1 MNLLTDR
8 EYLGLT
14 VPFML
19 STMTQPLM
27 GAVNTAVMG
36 QLPDP
41 KYIAA
46 VSLGAILFNN
56 LYWLFGFLRVS
67 TTGYAAQAF
76 GAADK
81 RLGMLAFFKPLV
93 LAMLISACCIL
104 FQKPILELYLAMI
117 GAAPEVNLLCRDAVF
132 SGAMFLL
139 RLDPAAREVAGI
151 YYDILIWTAPLTLLN
166 YAILGW
172 LMGQTRV
179 RASVFMQ
186 VSMNVLNMALSIW
199 FVFWLHMDITGVAFA
214 TLLSQLYGGILSV
227 VLMYYYGDFD
237 YKALPWSELLDWREF
252 IGMLQVNV
260 NLMIRTACLLTVN
273 NIIAAVGASFGTVV
287 LAANAV
293 LLQLKDI
300 MSYLIDGMA
309 NGTAIF
315 SGRAVGAKNGKL
327 FAATIKMTFKW
338 LVVLAAILML
348 GYHLGNEF
356 FIRLFTN
363 IEEVVAMAV
372 TYNVFV
378 LFYPVCA
385 GIGMVLYGVFC
396 GATRTAPVRN
406 MMLMALLVFYLL
418 QWQLV
423 PLWGNSGLWLAL
435 LGFMLSQSIILL
447 FYLSSLRRE
456 FA

>member
-1 MNLLTDR
+1 MNLLTNR

-76 GAADK
+76 GAAD
-81 RLGMLAFFKPLV
+81 RELGTLAFFKPLV
-93 LAMLISACCIL
+93 LALLISLACIVL
-104 FQKPILELYLAMI
+104 QKPILEGYLAMI
-117 GAAPEVNLLCRDAVF
+117 GAAPEVNALCR
-132 SGAMFLL
+132 
-139 RLDPAAREVAGI
+139 E
-151 YYDILIWTAPLTLLN
+151 YYYILIWGAPLVLGN
-166 YAILGW
+166 YVALGW

-199 FVFWLHMDITGVAFA
+199 FVFGLHMDIVGVAFA
-214 TLLSQLYGGILSV
+214 TLLSQLYGGVISV
-227 VLMYYYGDFD
+227 VLMYYYGEFD
-237 YKALPWSELLDWREF
+237 YKNLPWGELLDWRTF
-252 IGMLQVNV
+252 IGMLKVNV

-309 NGTAIF
+309 NGAAIF
-315 SGRAVGAKNGKL
+315 SGRAVGAKSGAGL
-327 FAATIKMTFKW
+327 DAAIRMTFKW
-338 LVVLAAILML
+338 LVVLAVMLM
-348 GYHLGNEF
+348 GVYAAVNEF

-363 IEEVVAMAV
+363 IDEVVAMAL
-372 TYNVFV
+372 TYNAFV

-406 MMLMALLVFYLL
+406 MMLLALAVFYLL

-423 PLWGNSGLWLAL
+423 PIIGNSGLWLAL
-435 LGFMLSQSIILL
+435 LGFMAAQSVILL
-447 FYLSSLRRE
+447 YYLKSLRKE
-456 FA
+456 FTD

>member
-1 MNLLTDR
+1 MKLLTDR

-67 TTGYAAQAF
+67 TTGYAAQAH
-76 GAADK
+76 GAADQ

-93 LAMLISACCIL
+93 LATIISLLCL
-104 FQKPILELYLAMI
+104 LLQKPIVDCYLAMI
-117 GAAPEVNLLCRDAVF
+117 GAADDVNYLTR
-132 SGAMFLL
+132 
-139 RLDPAAREVAGI
+139 R
-151 YYDILIWTAPLTLLN
+151 YYDILIWGAPLTFFN
-166 YAILGW
+166 YVALGW
-172 LMGQTRV
+172 LMGQARV
-179 RASVFMQ
+179 RASVFQQ
-186 VSMNVLNMALSIW
+186 VSMNVLNMFLSIC
-199 FVFWLHMDITGVAFA
+199 FVFGLHWQIEGVAYA
-214 TLLSQLYGGILSV
+214 SLLSQLYGTLLGAG
-227 VLMYYYGDFD
+227 LMHYYGRFN
-237 YKALPWSELLDWREF
+237 YSQLPWGELLDWRQF
-252 IGMLQVNV
+252 IGMLQVNA

-273 NIIAAVGASFGTVV
+273 NIIAAVGASLGTVV

-309 NGTAIF
+309 NGAAIF
-315 SGRAVGAKNGKL
+315 SGKAVGSKNKQL
-327 FAATIKMTFKW
+327 FAETIKMTYKW
-338 LVVLAAILML
+338 LMVLCVALMG
-348 GYHLGNEF
+348 GYYLTSAYC
-356 FIRLFTN
+356 IRLFTS
-363 IEEVVAMAV
+363 IQEVLAMAQA
-372 TYNVFV
+372 YELYV

-385 GIGMVLYGVFC
+385 GVGMVLYGVFC

-406 MMLMALLVFYLL
+406 MMLMALAAFYLL
-418 QWQLV
+418 QYSLV
-423 PLWGNSGLWLAL
+423 PLWGNAGLWLAL
-435 LGFMLSQSIILL
+435 LGFMLTQSIVLTW
-447 FYLSSLRRE
+447 YLKGLVKE
-456 FA
+456 IFA

>member
-1 MNLLTDR
+1 MNLLTNR

-76 GAADK
+76 GAAD
-81 RLGMLAFFKPLV
+81 RELGTLAFFKPLV
-93 LAMLISACCIL
+93 LALLISLACIV
-104 FQKPILELYLAMI
+104 FQKPILESYLAMI
-117 GAAPEVNLLCRDAVF
+117 GAAPEVNDLCR
-132 SGAMFLL
+132 
-139 RLDPAAREVAGI
+139 E
-151 YYDILIWTAPLTLLN
+151 YYYILIWGAPLVLGN
-166 YAILGW
+166 YVALGW

-199 FVFWLHMDITGVAFA
+199 FVFSLHMDIVGVAFA
-214 TLLSQLYGGILSV
+214 TLLSQLYGGVLSV
-227 VLMYYYGDFD
+227 VLMYYYGEFD
-237 YKALPWSELLDWREF
+237 YKNLPWGELLDWRTF
-252 IGMLQVNV
+252 IGMLKVNV

-309 NGTAIF
+309 NGAAIF
-315 SGRAVGAKNGKL
+315 SGRAVGAKSGAGL
-327 FAATIKMTFKW
+327 DAAIRMTFKW
-338 LVVLAAILML
+338 LVVLAAVLM
-348 GYHLGNEF
+348 GVYAAGNEF

-363 IEEVVAMAV
+363 IDEVVAMAM

-406 MMLMALLVFYLL
+406 MMLLALAVFYVL

-423 PLWGNSGLWLAL
+423 PKIGNSGLWLAL
-435 LGFMLSQSIILL
+435 LGFMAAQSVILL
-447 FYLSSLRRE
+447 YYLKSLRKE
-456 FA
+456 FTD

>member
-1 MNLLTDR
+1 MNLLTNR

-76 GAADK
+76 GAAD
-81 RLGMLAFFKPLV
+81 RELGTLAFFKPLV
-93 LAMLISACCIL
+93 LALLISLACIV
-104 FQKPILELYLAMI
+104 FQKPILESYLAMI
-117 GAAPEVNLLCRDAVF
+117 GAAPEVNDLCR
-132 SGAMFLL
+132 
-139 RLDPAAREVAGI
+139 E
-151 YYDILIWTAPLTLLN
+151 YYYILIWGAPLVLGN
-166 YAILGW
+166 YVALGW

-199 FVFWLHMDITGVAFA
+199 FVFGLHMDIVGVAFA
-214 TLLSQLYGGILSV
+214 TLLSQLYGGVLSV
-227 VLMYYYGDFD
+227 VLMYYYGEFD
-237 YKALPWSELLDWREF
+237 YKNLPWGELLDWRTF
-252 IGMLQVNV
+252 IGMLKVNV

-309 NGTAIF
+309 NGAAIF
-315 SGRAVGAKNGKL
+315 SGRAVGAKSGAGL
-327 FAATIKMTFKW
+327 DAAIKMTFKW
-338 LVVLAAILML
+338 LVVLAVMLM
-348 GYHLGNEF
+348 GVYAAGNEF

-363 IEEVVAMAV
+363 IDEVVAMAL

-406 MMLMALLVFYLL
+406 MMLLALAVFYLL

-423 PLWGNSGLWLAL
+423 PTIGNSGLWLAL
-435 LGFMLSQSIILL
+435 LGFMAAQSVILL
-447 FYLSSLRRE
+447 YYLKSLRKE
-456 FA
+456 FTD

>member
-1 MNLLTDR
+1 MNLLTNR

-76 GAADK
+76 GAAD
-81 RLGMLAFFKPLV
+81 RELGTLAFFKPLV
-93 LAMLISACCIL
+93 LALLISLACIV
-104 FQKPILELYLAMI
+104 FQKPILESYLAMI
-117 GAAPEVNLLCRDAVF
+117 GAAPEVNALCR
-132 SGAMFLL
+132 
-139 RLDPAAREVAGI
+139 E
-151 YYDILIWTAPLTLLN
+151 YYYILIWGAPLVLGN
-166 YAILGW
+166 YVALGW

-199 FVFWLHMDITGVAFA
+199 FVFGLHMDIVGVAFA
-214 TLLSQLYGGILSV
+214 TLLSQLYGGVLSV

-237 YKALPWSELLDWREF
+237 YKNLPWGELLDWRTF
-252 IGMLQVNV
+252 IGMLKVNV

-309 NGTAIF
+309 NGAAIF
-315 SGRAVGAKNGKL
+315 SGRAVGAKSGAGL
-327 FAATIKMTFKW
+327 DAAIRMTFKW
-338 LVVLAAILML
+338 LVVLAVMLM
-348 GYHLGNEF
+348 GVYAAGNEF

-363 IEEVVAMAV
+363 IDEVVAMAM

-406 MMLMALLVFYLL
+406 MMLLALAVFYLL

-423 PLWGNSGLWLAL
+423 PKIGNSGLWLAL
-435 LGFMLSQSIILL
+435 LGFMAAQSVILL
-447 FYLSSLRRE
+447 YYLKSLRKE
-456 FA
+456 FTD

>member
-1 MNLLTDR
+1 MNLLTNR

-76 GAADK
+76 GAAD
-81 RLGMLAFFKPLV
+81 RELGTLAFFKPLV
-93 LAMLISACCIL
+93 LALLISIACIVL
-104 FQKPILELYLAMI
+104 QKPILEGYLAMI
-117 GAAPEVNLLCRDAVF
+117 GAAPEVNALCR
-132 SGAMFLL
+132 
-139 RLDPAAREVAGI
+139 E
-151 YYDILIWTAPLTLLN
+151 YYYILIWGAPLVLGN
-166 YAILGW
+166 YVALGW

-199 FVFWLHMDITGVAFA
+199 FVFGLHMDIVGVAFA
-214 TLLSQLYGGILSV
+214 TLLSQLYGGVISV
-227 VLMYYYGDFD
+227 VLMYYYGEFD
-237 YKALPWSELLDWREF
+237 YKNLPWGELLDWRTF
-252 IGMLQVNV
+252 IGMLKVNV

-309 NGTAIF
+309 NGAAIF
-315 SGRAVGAKNGKL
+315 SGRAVGAKSGAGL
-327 FAATIKMTFKW
+327 DAAIRMTFKW
-338 LVVLAAILML
+338 LVVLAVILM
-348 GYHLGNEF
+348 GVYAAGNEF

-363 IEEVVAMAV
+363 IDEVVAMAM

-406 MMLMALLVFYLL
+406 MMLLALAVFYLL

-423 PLWGNSGLWLAL
+423 PQIGNSGLWLAL
-435 LGFMLSQSIILL
+435 LGFMAAQSVILL
-447 FYLSSLRRE
+447 YYLKSLRKE
-456 FA
+456 FTD

>member
-1 MNLLTDR
+1 MNLLTNR

-76 GAADK
+76 GAAD
-81 RLGMLAFFKPLV
+81 RELGTLAFFKPLV
-93 LAMLISACCIL
+93 LALLISLACIV
-104 FQKPILELYLAMI
+104 FQKPILEGYLAMI
-117 GAAPEVNLLCRDAVF
+117 GAAPEVNDLCR
-132 SGAMFLL
+132 
-139 RLDPAAREVAGI
+139 E
-151 YYDILIWTAPLTLLN
+151 YYYILIWGAPLVLGN
-166 YAILGW
+166 YVALGW

-199 FVFWLHMDITGVAFA
+199 FVFGLHMDIVGVAFA
-214 TLLSQLYGGILSV
+214 TLLSQLYGGVISV
-227 VLMYYYGDFD
+227 VLMYYYGEFD
-237 YKALPWSELLDWREF
+237 YKNLPWGELLDWRTF
-252 IGMLQVNV
+252 IGMLKVNV

-309 NGTAIF
+309 NGAAIF
-315 SGRAVGAKNGKL
+315 SGRAVGAKSGAGL
-327 FAATIKMTFKW
+327 DAAIKMTFKW
-338 LVVLAAILML
+338 LVVLAVMLM
-348 GYHLGNEF
+348 GVYAAGNEF

-363 IEEVVAMAV
+363 IDEVVAMAM

-406 MMLMALLVFYLL
+406 MMLLALAVFYLL

-423 PLWGNSGLWLAL
+423 PKIGNSGLWLAL
-435 LGFMLSQSIILL
+435 LGFMAAQSVILL
-447 FYLSSLRRE
+447 YYLKSLRKE
-456 FA
+456 FTD

>member
-1 MNLLTDR
+1 MNLLTNR

-81 RLGMLAFFKPLV
+81 ELGTLAFFKPLV
-93 LAMLISACCIL
+93 LALLISLACIV
-104 FQKPILELYLAMI
+104 FQKPILEGYLAMI
-117 GAAPEVNLLCRDAVF
+117 GAAPEVNDLCR
-132 SGAMFLL
+132 
-139 RLDPAAREVAGI
+139 E
-151 YYDILIWTAPLTLLN
+151 YYYILIWGAPLVLGN
-166 YAILGW
+166 YVALGW

-199 FVFWLHMDITGVAFA
+199 FVFGLHMDIVGVAFA
-214 TLLSQLYGGILSV
+214 TLLSQLYGGVLSV
-227 VLMYYYGDFD
+227 VLMYYYGEFD
-237 YKALPWSELLDWREF
+237 YKNLPWGELLDWRTF
-252 IGMLQVNV
+252 IGMLKVNV

-309 NGTAIF
+309 NGAAIF
-315 SGRAVGAKNGKL
+315 SGRAVGAKSGAGL
-327 FAATIKMTFKW
+327 EAAIRMTFKW
-338 LVVLAAILML
+338 LVVLAAVLM
-348 GYHLGNEF
+348 GVYAAGNEF

-363 IEEVVAMAV
+363 IDEVVAMAM
-372 TYNVFV
+372 TYNAFV
-378 LFYPVCA
+378 LFYPICA

-406 MMLMALLVFYLL
+406 MMLMALAVFYLL

-423 PLWGNSGLWLAL
+423 PKIGNSGLWVAL
-435 LGFMLSQSIILL
+435 LGFMAAQSVILL
-447 FYLSSLRRE
+447 YYLKSLRKE
-456 FA
+456 FTD

>member
-1 MNLLTDR
+1 MNLLTNR

-76 GAADK
+76 GAAD
-81 RLGMLAFFKPLV
+81 RELGTLAFFKPLV
-93 LAMLISACCIL
+93 LALLISLACIV
-104 FQKPILELYLAMI
+104 FQKPILEGYLAMI
-117 GAAPEVNLLCRDAVF
+117 GAAPEVNDLCR
-132 SGAMFLL
+132 
-139 RLDPAAREVAGI
+139 E
-151 YYDILIWTAPLTLLN
+151 YYYILIWGAPLVLGN
-166 YAILGW
+166 YVALGW

-199 FVFWLHMDITGVAFA
+199 FVFGLHMDIVGVAFA
-214 TLLSQLYGGILSV
+214 TLLSQLYGGVISV
-227 VLMYYYGDFD
+227 VLMYYYGEFD
-237 YKALPWSELLDWREF
+237 YKNLPWGELLDWRTF
-252 IGMLQVNV
+252 IGMLKVNV

-309 NGTAIF
+309 NGAAIF
-315 SGRAVGAKNGKL
+315 SGRAVGAKSGAGL
-327 FAATIKMTFKW
+327 EAAIRMTFKW
-338 LVVLAAILML
+338 LVVLAAILM
-348 GYHLGNEF
+348 GVYAAGNEF

-363 IEEVVAMAV
+363 IDEVVAMAI

-406 MMLMALLVFYLL
+406 MMLLALAVFYLL

-423 PLWGNSGLWLAL
+423 PKIGNSGLWLAL
-435 LGFMLSQSIILL
+435 LGFMAAQSVILL
-447 FYLSSLRRE
+447 YYLKSLRKE
-456 FA
+456 FTD

>member
-1 MNLLTDR
+1 MNLLTNR

-76 GAADK
+76 GAAD
-81 RLGMLAFFKPLV
+81 RELGTLAFFKPLV
-93 LAMLISACCIL
+93 LALLISLACII
-104 FQKPILELYLAMI
+104 FQKPILESYLAMI
-117 GAAPEVNLLCRDAVF
+117 GAAPEVNALCR
-132 SGAMFLL
+132 
-139 RLDPAAREVAGI
+139 E
-151 YYDILIWTAPLTLLN
+151 YYYILIWGAPLVLGN
-166 YAILGW
+166 YVALGW

-199 FVFWLHMDITGVAFA
+199 FVFGLHMDIVGVAFA
-214 TLLSQLYGGILSV
+214 TLLSQLYGGVISV
-227 VLMYYYGDFD
+227 VLMYYYGEFD
-237 YKALPWSELLDWREF
+237 YKNLPWGELLDWRTF
-252 IGMLQVNV
+252 IGMLKVNV

-309 NGTAIF
+309 NGAAIF
-315 SGRAVGAKNGKL
+315 SGRAVGAKSGAGL
-327 FAATIKMTFKW
+327 DAAIRMTFKW
-338 LVVLAAILML
+338 LVVLAVILM
-348 GYHLGNEF
+348 GVYAAGNEF

-363 IEEVVAMAV
+363 LDEVVAMAL

-406 MMLMALLVFYLL
+406 MMLLALAVFYLL

-423 PLWGNSGLWLAL
+423 PIIGNSGLWLAL
-435 LGFMLSQSIILL
+435 LGFMAAQSVILL
-447 FYLSSLRRE
+447 YYLKSLRKE
-456 FA
+456 FTD

>member
-1 MNLLTDR
+1 MNLLTNR

-76 GAADK
+76 GAAD
-81 RLGMLAFFKPLV
+81 RELGTLAFFKPLV
-93 LAMLISACCIL
+93 LALLISLACIV
-104 FQKPILELYLAMI
+104 FQKPILESYLAMI
-117 GAAPEVNLLCRDAVF
+117 GAAPEVNDLCR
-132 SGAMFLL
+132 
-139 RLDPAAREVAGI
+139 E
-151 YYDILIWTAPLTLLN
+151 YYYILIWGAPLVLGN
-166 YAILGW
+166 YVALGW

-199 FVFWLHMDITGVAFA
+199 FVFGLHMDIVGVAFA
-214 TLLSQLYGGILSV
+214 TLLSQLYGGVISV
-227 VLMYYYGDFD
+227 VLMYYYGEFD
-237 YKALPWSELLDWREF
+237 YKNLPWGELLDWRTF
-252 IGMLQVNV
+252 IGMLKVNV

-309 NGTAIF
+309 NGAAIF
-315 SGRAVGAKNGKL
+315 SGRAVGAKSGAGL
-327 FAATIKMTFKW
+327 DAAIRMTFKW
-338 LVVLAAILML
+338 LVVLAVMLMG
-348 GYHLGNEF
+348 GYAAGNEF

-363 IEEVVAMAV
+363 LDEVVAMAL

-406 MMLMALLVFYLL
+406 MMLLALAVFYLL

-423 PLWGNSGLWLAL
+423 PIIGNSGLWLAL
-435 LGFMLSQSIILL
+435 LGFMAAQSVILL
-447 FYLSSLRRE
+447 YYLKSLRKE
-456 FA
+456 FTD

>member
-1 MNLLTDR
+1 MRLLTDR

-67 TTGYAAQAF
+67 TTGYAAQAH
-76 GAADK
+76 GAADQ
-81 RLGMLAFFKPLV
+81 RLSMLAFFKPLV
-93 LAMLISACCIL
+93 LATIVSLLCIVL
-104 FQKPILELYLAMI
+104 QRPIVDCYLGMI
-117 GAAPEVNLLCRDAVF
+117 GAAADVNYLTR
-132 SGAMFLL
+132 
-139 RLDPAAREVAGI
+139 R
-151 YYDILIWTAPLTLLN
+151 YYYILIWGAPLTFFN
-166 YAILGW
+166 YVALGW
-172 LMGQTRV
+172 LMGQARV
-179 RASVFMQ
+179 RASVFQQ
-186 VSMNVLNMALSIW
+186 VSMNVLNMLLSVC
-199 FVFWLHMDITGVAFA
+199 FVFGLHLQIEGVAYA
-214 TLLSQLYGGILSV
+214 SLLSQLYGALLGAA
-227 VLMYYYGDFD
+227 LMHYYGNFD
-237 YKALPWSELLDWREF
+237 YSKLPWGELLDWRQF

-273 NIIAAVGASFGTVV
+273 NIIAAVGASLGTVV

-309 NGTAIF
+309 NGAAIF
-315 SGRAVGAKNGKL
+315 SGKAVGSKDKQL
-327 FAATIKMTFKW
+327 FDETIKMTYKW
-338 LVVLAAILML
+338 LLALALGLMG
-348 GYHLGNEF
+348 GYYLTSAHC
-356 FIRLFTN
+356 IRMFTS
-363 IEEVVAMAV
+363 IQEVIVMAQA
-372 TYNVFV
+372 YELYV

-385 GIGMVLYGVFC
+385 GVGMVLYGVFC

-406 MMLMALLVFYLL
+406 MMLLALLVFYLL
-418 QWQLV
+418 QYFLV
-423 PLWGNSGLWLAL
+423 PLWGNAGLWLAL
-435 LGFMLSQSIILL
+435 LGFMLTQSIVLTT
-447 FYLSSLRRE
+447 YLKGLIKE
-456 FA
+456 IFI

>member
-1 MNLLTDR
+1 MNLLTNR

-76 GAADK
+76 GAAD
-81 RLGMLAFFKPLV
+81 RELGTLAFFKPLV
-93 LAMLISACCIL
+93 LALLISLACIV
-104 FQKPILELYLAMI
+104 FQKPILESYLAMI
-117 GAAPEVNLLCRDAVF
+117 GAAPEVNALCR
-132 SGAMFLL
+132 
-139 RLDPAAREVAGI
+139 E
-151 YYDILIWTAPLTLLN
+151 YYYILIWGAPLVLGN
-166 YAILGW
+166 YVALGW

-199 FVFWLHMDITGVAFA
+199 FVFGLHMDIVGVAFA
-214 TLLSQLYGGILSV
+214 TLLSQLYGGVISV
-227 VLMYYYGDFD
+227 VLMYYYGEFD
-237 YKALPWSELLDWREF
+237 YKNLPWGELLDWRTF
-252 IGMLQVNV
+252 IGMLKVNV

-309 NGTAIF
+309 NGAAIF
-315 SGRAVGAKNGKL
+315 SGRAVGAKSGAGL
-327 FAATIKMTFKW
+327 DAAIRMTFKW
-338 LVVLAAILML
+338 LVVLAVMLM
-348 GYHLGNEF
+348 GVYAAVNEF

-363 IEEVVAMAV
+363 LDEVVAMAM
-372 TYNVFV
+372 TYNAFV

-406 MMLMALLVFYLL
+406 MMLLALAVFYLL

-423 PLWGNSGLWLAL
+423 PKIGNSGLWLAL
-435 LGFMLSQSIILL
+435 LGFMAAQSVILL
-447 FYLSSLRRE
+447 YYLKSLRKE
-456 FA
+456 FTD

>member
-1 MNLLTDR
+1 MRLLTDK

-81 RLGMLAFFKPLV
+81 RLGLLAFFKPLV
-93 LAMLISACCIL
+93 LALLISLLCIL
-104 FQKPILELYLAMI
+104 LQNPIVDLYLGMI
-117 GAAPEVNLLCRDAVF
+117 GAAPEVNQLCR
-132 SGAMFLL
+132 S
-139 RLDPAAREVAGI
+139 
-151 YYDILIWTAPLTLLN
+151 YYYILIWGAPLVLFN
-166 YAILGW
+166 YVALGW

-186 VSMNVLNMALSIW
+186 VSMNVLNMFLSVW
-199 FVFWLHMDITGVAFA
+199 FVFWLHMDIVGVALA
-214 TLLSQLYGGILSV
+214 TLLSQLYGGVLGAL
-227 VLMYYYGDFD
+227 LMYIYGDFD
-237 YKALPWSELLDWREF
+237 YGSLPWGELLDWRTF
-252 IGMLQVNV
+252 VGMLQVNA

-273 NIIAAVGASFGTVV
+273 NIIAAVGASLGTVV

-309 NGTAIF
+309 NGAAIF
-315 SGRAVGAKNGKL
+315 SGRAVGSGSKQL
-327 FAATIKMTFKW
+327 FNETISVTYKW
-338 LVVLAAILML
+338 LAVLALLLMG
-348 GYHLGNEF
+348 GYYLTSDYC
-356 FIRLFTN
+356 IRLFTG
-363 IEEVVAMAV
+363 IEEVIAAAKA
-372 TYNVFV
+372 YDIYV

-396 GATRTAPVRN
+396 GATYTAPVRN
-406 MMLMALLVFYLL
+406 MMLLALGVFYLT
-418 QWQLV
+418 QYFLV

-435 LGFMLSQSIILL
+435 LCFMFTQSVILSY
-447 FYLSSLRRE
+447 YLPGLRRKVTH
-456 FA
+456 

>member
-1 MNLLTDR
+1 MNLLTNR

-76 GAADK
+76 GAAD
-81 RLGMLAFFKPLV
+81 RELGTLAFFKPLV
-93 LAMLISACCIL
+93 LALLISLACIV
-104 FQKPILELYLAMI
+104 FQKPILEGYLAMI
-117 GAAPEVNLLCRDAVF
+117 GAAPEVNDLCR
-132 SGAMFLL
+132 
-139 RLDPAAREVAGI
+139 E
-151 YYDILIWTAPLTLLN
+151 YYYILIWGAPLVLGN
-166 YAILGW
+166 YVALGW

-199 FVFWLHMDITGVAFA
+199 FVFGLHMDIVGVAFA
-214 TLLSQLYGGILSV
+214 TLLSQLYGGVLSV
-227 VLMYYYGDFD
+227 VLMYYYGEFD
-237 YKALPWSELLDWREF
+237 YKNLPWGELLDWRTF
-252 IGMLQVNV
+252 IGMLKVNV

-309 NGTAIF
+309 NGAAIF
-315 SGRAVGAKNGKL
+315 SGRAVGAKSGAGL
-327 FAATIKMTFKW
+327 DAAIRMTFKW
-338 LVVLAAILML
+338 LVVLAVILM
-348 GYHLGNEF
+348 GVYAAVNEF

-363 IEEVVAMAV
+363 IDEVVAMAM
-372 TYNVFV
+372 TYNAFV

-406 MMLMALLVFYLL
+406 MMLLALAVFYLL

-423 PLWGNSGLWLAL
+423 PKIGNSGLWLAL
-435 LGFMLSQSIILL
+435 LGFMAAQSVILL
-447 FYLSSLRRE
+447 YYLKSLRKE
-456 FA
+456 FTD

>member
-1 MNLLTDR
+1 MNLLTNR

-76 GAADK
+76 GAAD
-81 RLGMLAFFKPLV
+81 RELGTLAFFKPLV
-93 LAMLISACCIL
+93 LALLISLACIV
-104 FQKPILELYLAMI
+104 FQKPILESYLAMI
-117 GAAPEVNLLCRDAVF
+117 GAAPEVNALCR
-132 SGAMFLL
+132 
-139 RLDPAAREVAGI
+139 E
-151 YYDILIWTAPLTLLN
+151 YYYILIWGAPLVLGN
-166 YAILGW
+166 YVALGW

-199 FVFWLHMDITGVAFA
+199 FVFGLHMDIVGVAFA
-214 TLLSQLYGGILSV
+214 TLLSQLYGGVLSV
-227 VLMYYYGDFD
+227 VLMYYYGEFD
-237 YKALPWSELLDWREF
+237 YKNLPWGELLDWRTF
-252 IGMLQVNV
+252 IGMLKVNV

-309 NGTAIF
+309 NGAAIF
-315 SGRAVGAKNGKL
+315 SGRAVGAKSGAGL
-327 FAATIKMTFKW
+327 EAAIRMTFKW
-338 LVVLAAILML
+338 LVVLAAILM
-348 GYHLGNEF
+348 GVYAAGNEF

-363 IEEVVAMAV
+363 IDEVVAMAM
-372 TYNVFV
+372 TYNAFV
-378 LFYPVCA
+378 LFYPICA

-406 MMLMALLVFYLL
+406 MMLMALAVFYLL

-423 PLWGNSGLWLAL
+423 PKIGNSGLWVAL
-435 LGFMLSQSIILL
+435 LGFMAAQSVILL
-447 FYLSSLRRE
+447 YYLKSLRKE
-456 FA
+456 FTD

>member
-1 MNLLTDR
+1 MNLLTNR

-76 GAADK
+76 GAAD
-81 RLGMLAFFKPLV
+81 RELGTLAFFKPLV
-93 LAMLISACCIL
+93 LALLISLACIV
-104 FQKPILELYLAMI
+104 FQKPILEGYLAMI
-117 GAAPEVNLLCRDAVF
+117 GAAPEVNDLCR
-132 SGAMFLL
+132 
-139 RLDPAAREVAGI
+139 E
-151 YYDILIWTAPLTLLN
+151 YYYILIWGAPLVLGN
-166 YAILGW
+166 YVALGW

-199 FVFWLHMDITGVAFA
+199 FVFGLHMDIVGVAFA
-214 TLLSQLYGGILSV
+214 TLLSQLYGGVLSV
-227 VLMYYYGDFD
+227 VLMYYYGEFD
-237 YKALPWSELLDWREF
+237 YKNLPWGELLDWRTF
-252 IGMLQVNV
+252 IGMLKVNV

-309 NGTAIF
+309 NGAAIF
-315 SGRAVGAKNGKL
+315 SGRAVGAKSGAGL
-327 FAATIKMTFKW
+327 EAAIRMTFKW
-338 LVVLAAILML
+338 LVVLAAVLM
-348 GYHLGNEF
+348 GVYAAGNEF

-363 IEEVVAMAV
+363 IDEVVAMAM
-372 TYNVFV
+372 TYNAFV

-406 MMLMALLVFYLL
+406 MMLLALAVFYLL

-423 PLWGNSGLWLAL
+423 PKIGNSGLWVAL
-435 LGFMLSQSIILL
+435 LGFMAAQSVILL
-447 FYLSSLRRE
+447 YYLKSLRKE
-456 FA
+456 FTD

>member
-1 MNLLTDR
+1 MNLLTNR

-76 GAADK
+76 GAAD
-81 RLGMLAFFKPLV
+81 RELGTLAFFKPLV
-93 LAMLISACCIL
+93 LALLISLACIV
-104 FQKPILELYLAMI
+104 FQKPILEGYLAMI
-117 GAAPEVNLLCRDAVF
+117 GAAPEVNDLCR
-132 SGAMFLL
+132 
-139 RLDPAAREVAGI
+139 E
-151 YYDILIWTAPLTLLN
+151 YYYILIWGAPLVLGN
-166 YAILGW
+166 YVALGW

-199 FVFWLHMDITGVAFA
+199 FVFGLHMDIIGVAFA
-214 TLLSQLYGGILSV
+214 TLLSQLYGGVVSV

-237 YKALPWSELLDWREF
+237 YKNLPWGELLDWRTF
-252 IGMLQVNV
+252 IGMLKVNV

-309 NGTAIF
+309 NGAAIF
-315 SGRAVGAKNGKL
+315 SGRAVGAKSGAGL
-327 FAATIKMTFKW
+327 DAAIRMTFKW
-338 LVVLAAILML
+338 LVVLAVILM
-348 GYHLGNEF
+348 GVYAAGNEF

-363 IEEVVAMAV
+363 LDEVVAMAL
-372 TYNVFV
+372 TYNAFV

-406 MMLMALLVFYLL
+406 MMLLALAVFYLL

-423 PLWGNSGLWLAL
+423 PKIGNSGLWLAL
-435 LGFMLSQSIILL
+435 LGFMAAQSVILL
-447 FYLSSLRRE
+447 YYLKSLRKE
-456 FA
+456 FTD

>member
-1 MNLLTDR
+1 MNLLTNR

-76 GAADK
+76 GAAD
-81 RLGMLAFFKPLV
+81 RELGTLAFFKPLV
-93 LAMLISACCIL
+93 LALLISLACIV
-104 FQKPILELYLAMI
+104 FQKPILEGYLAMI
-117 GAAPEVNLLCRDAVF
+117 GAAPEVNNLCR
-132 SGAMFLL
+132 
-139 RLDPAAREVAGI
+139 E
-151 YYDILIWTAPLTLLN
+151 YYYILIWGAPLVLGN
-166 YAILGW
+166 YVALGW

-199 FVFWLHMDITGVAFA
+199 FVFGLHMDIVGVAFA
-214 TLLSQLYGGILSV
+214 TLLSQLYGGVLSV

-237 YKALPWSELLDWREF
+237 YKNLPWRELLDWRTF
-252 IGMLQVNV
+252 IGMLKVNV

-309 NGTAIF
+309 NGAAIF
-315 SGRAVGAKNGKL
+315 SGRAVGAKSGAGL
-327 FAATIKMTFKW
+327 DAAIRMTFKW
-338 LVVLAAILML
+338 LVVLAVILM
-348 GYHLGNEF
+348 GVYAAVNEF

-363 IEEVVAMAV
+363 IDEVVAMAM
-372 TYNVFV
+372 TYNAFV

-406 MMLMALLVFYLL
+406 MMLLALAVFYLL

-423 PLWGNSGLWLAL
+423 PKIGNSGLWLAL
-435 LGFMLSQSIILL
+435 LGFMAAQSVILL
-447 FYLSSLRRE
+447 YYLKSLRKE
-456 FA
+456 FTD

>member
-1 MNLLTDR
+1 MNLLTNR

-76 GAADK
+76 GAAD
-81 RLGMLAFFKPLV
+81 RELGTLAFFKPLV
-93 LAMLISACCIL
+93 LALLISLACIV
-104 FQKPILELYLAMI
+104 FQKPILEGYLAMI
-117 GAAPEVNLLCRDAVF
+117 GAAPEVNDLCR
-132 SGAMFLL
+132 
-139 RLDPAAREVAGI
+139 E
-151 YYDILIWTAPLTLLN
+151 YYYILIWGAPLVLGN
-166 YAILGW
+166 YVALGW

-199 FVFWLHMDITGVAFA
+199 FVFGLHMDIVGVAFA
-214 TLLSQLYGGILSV
+214 TLLSQLYGGVLSV
-227 VLMYYYGDFD
+227 VLMYYYGEFD
-237 YKALPWSELLDWREF
+237 YKNLPWGELLDWRTF
-252 IGMLQVNV
+252 IGMLKVNV

-309 NGTAIF
+309 NGAAIF
-315 SGRAVGAKNGKL
+315 SGRAVGAKSGAGL
-327 FAATIKMTFKW
+327 DAAIRMTFKW
-338 LVVLAAILML
+338 LVVLAVILM
-348 GYHLGNEF
+348 GVYAAGNEF

-363 IEEVVAMAV
+363 IDEVVAMAM
-372 TYNVFV
+372 TYNAFV

-406 MMLMALLVFYLL
+406 MMLLALAVFYLL

-423 PLWGNSGLWLAL
+423 PKIGNSGLWLAL
-435 LGFMLSQSIILL
+435 LGFMAAQSVILL
-447 FYLSSLRRE
+447 YYLKSLRKE
-456 FA
+456 FTD

>member
-1 MNLLTDR
+1 MNLLTNR

-14 VPFML
+14 IPFML

-36 QLPDP
+36 QLADP

-76 GAADK
+76 GASDK
-81 RLGMLAFFKPLV
+81 RLALLAFFKPLV
-93 LAMLISACCIL
+93 LAVLVSLACIIL
-104 FQKPILELYLAMI
+104 QKPILELYLTMI
-117 GAAPEVNLLCRDAVF
+117 GAAMEVNELCRT
-132 SGAMFLL
+132 
-139 RLDPAAREVAGI
+139 
-151 YYDILIWTAPLTLLN
+151 YYYILIWGAPLVLFN
-166 YAILGW
+166 YVALGW

-186 VSMNVLNMALSIW
+186 VSMNVLNMFLSIL
-199 FVFWLHMDITGVAFA
+199 FVFWLHMDITGVALA
-214 TLLSQLYGGILSV
+214 TLLSQIYGGILGA

-237 YKALPWSELLDWREF
+237 YTNLPWRELLDWRTF
-252 IGMLQVNV
+252 IGMLKVNAD
-260 NLMIRTACLLTVN
+260 LMIRTACLLTVN

-309 NGTAIF
+309 NGAAIF
-315 SGRAVGAKNGKL
+315 SGRAVGAQNIKML
-327 FAATIKMTFKW
+327 DAAIKMTFKW
-338 LVVLAAILML
+338 LLVLSIILMGSYAI
-348 GYHLGNEF
+348 GYEF
-356 FIRLFTN
+356 FICLFTN
-363 IEEVVAMAV
+363 IETVVTAAMN
-372 TYNVFV
+372 YNIFV

-396 GATRTAPVRN
+396 GATYTAPIRN
-406 MMLMALLVFYLL
+406 MMLLALAVFYLM

-435 LGFMLSQSIILL
+435 LGFMIAQSIILL
-447 FYLSSLRRE
+447 CYLPSLKRNFTMRTNL
-456 FA
+456 

>member
-1 MNLLTDR
+1 MNLLTNR

-76 GAADK
+76 GAAD
-81 RLGMLAFFKPLV
+81 RELGTLAFFKPLV
-93 LAMLISACCIL
+93 LALLISLACIV
-104 FQKPILELYLAMI
+104 FQKPILESYLAMI
-117 GAAPEVNLLCRDAVF
+117 GAAPEVNALCR
-132 SGAMFLL
+132 
-139 RLDPAAREVAGI
+139 E
-151 YYDILIWTAPLTLLN
+151 YYYILIWGAPLVLGN
-166 YAILGW
+166 YVALGW

-199 FVFWLHMDITGVAFA
+199 FVFGLHMDIVGVAFA
-214 TLLSQLYGGILSV
+214 TLLSQLYGGVISV
-227 VLMYYYGDFD
+227 VLMYYYGEFD
-237 YKALPWSELLDWREF
+237 YKNLPWGELLDWRTF
-252 IGMLQVNV
+252 IGMLKVNV

-309 NGTAIF
+309 NGAAIF
-315 SGRAVGAKNGKL
+315 SGRAVGAKSGAGL
-327 FAATIKMTFKW
+327 DAAIRMTFKW
-338 LVVLAAILML
+338 LVVLAVMLM
-348 GYHLGNEF
+348 GVYAAGNEF

-363 IEEVVAMAV
+363 IDEVVAMAM

-406 MMLMALLVFYLL
+406 MMLLALAVFYLL

-423 PLWGNSGLWLAL
+423 PKIGNSGLWLAL
-435 LGFMLSQSIILL
+435 LGFMAAQSVILL
-447 FYLSSLRRE
+447 YYLKSLRKE
-456 FA
+456 FTD

>member
-1 MNLLTDR
+1 MNLLTNR

-76 GAADK
+76 GAAD
-81 RLGMLAFFKPLV
+81 RELGTLAFFKPLV
-93 LAMLISACCIL
+93 LALLISLACIV
-104 FQKPILELYLAMI
+104 FQKPILESYLAMI
-117 GAAPEVNLLCRDAVF
+117 GAAPEVNALCR
-132 SGAMFLL
+132 
-139 RLDPAAREVAGI
+139 E
-151 YYDILIWTAPLTLLN
+151 YYYILIWGAPLVLGN
-166 YAILGW
+166 YVALGW

-199 FVFWLHMDITGVAFA
+199 FVFGLHMDIVGVAFA
-214 TLLSQLYGGILSV
+214 TLLSQLYGGVISV
-227 VLMYYYGDFD
+227 VLMYYYGEFD
-237 YKALPWSELLDWREF
+237 YKNLPWGELLDWRTF
-252 IGMLQVNV
+252 IGMLKVNV

-309 NGTAIF
+309 NGAAIF
-315 SGRAVGAKNGKL
+315 SGRAVGAKSGAGL
-327 FAATIKMTFKW
+327 DAAIRMTFKW
-338 LVVLAAILML
+338 LVVLAVILM
-348 GYHLGNEF
+348 GVYAAGNEF

-363 IEEVVAMAV
+363 IDEVVAMAM

-406 MMLMALLVFYLL
+406 MMLLALAVFYLL

-423 PLWGNSGLWLAL
+423 PKIGNSGLWLAL
-435 LGFMLSQSIILL
+435 LGFMAAQSVILL
-447 FYLSSLRRE
+447 YYLKSLRKE
-456 FA
+456 FTD

>member
-1 MNLLTDR
+1 MNLLTNR

-76 GAADK
+76 GAAD
-81 RLGMLAFFKPLV
+81 RELGTLAFFKPLV
-93 LAMLISACCIL
+93 LALLISLACIVL
-104 FQKPILELYLAMI
+104 QKPILEGYLAMI
-117 GAAPEVNLLCRDAVF
+117 GAAPEVNALCR
-132 SGAMFLL
+132 
-139 RLDPAAREVAGI
+139 E
-151 YYDILIWTAPLTLLN
+151 YYYILIWGAPLVLGN
-166 YAILGW
+166 YVALGW

-199 FVFWLHMDITGVAFA
+199 FVFGLHMDIVGVAFA
-214 TLLSQLYGGILSV
+214 TLLSQLYGGVISV
-227 VLMYYYGDFD
+227 VLMYYYGEFD
-237 YKALPWSELLDWREF
+237 YKNLPWGELLDWRTF
-252 IGMLQVNV
+252 IGMLKVNV

-309 NGTAIF
+309 NGAAIF
-315 SGRAVGAKNGKL
+315 SGRAVGAKSGAGL
-327 FAATIKMTFKW
+327 DAAIRMTFKW
-338 LVVLAAILML
+338 LVVLVVILM
-348 GYHLGNEF
+348 GVYAAGNEF

-363 IEEVVAMAV
+363 IDEVVAMAM

-406 MMLMALLVFYLL
+406 MMLLALAVFYLL

-423 PLWGNSGLWLAL
+423 PKIGNSGLWLAL
-435 LGFMLSQSIILL
+435 LGFMAAQSVILL
-447 FYLSSLRRE
+447 YYLKSLRKE
-456 FA
+456 FTD

>member
-1 MNLLTDR
+1 MNLLTNR

-76 GAADK
+76 GAAD
-81 RLGMLAFFKPLV
+81 RELGTLAFFKPLV
-93 LAMLISACCIL
+93 LALLISLACIV
-104 FQKPILELYLAMI
+104 FQKPILESYLAMI
-117 GAAPEVNLLCRDAVF
+117 GAAPEVNALCR
-132 SGAMFLL
+132 
-139 RLDPAAREVAGI
+139 E
-151 YYDILIWTAPLTLLN
+151 YYYILIWGAPLVLGN
-166 YAILGW
+166 YVALGW

-199 FVFWLHMDITGVAFA
+199 FVFGLHMDIVGVAFA
-214 TLLSQLYGGILSV
+214 TLLSQLYGGVISV
-227 VLMYYYGDFD
+227 VLMYYYGEFD
-237 YKALPWSELLDWREF
+237 YKNLPWGELLDWRTF
-252 IGMLQVNV
+252 IGMLKVNV

-309 NGTAIF
+309 NGAAIF
-315 SGRAVGAKNGKL
+315 SGRAVGAKSGAGL
-327 FAATIKMTFKW
+327 DAAIRMTFKW
-338 LVVLAAILML
+338 LVVLAVILM
-348 GYHLGNEF
+348 GVYAAGNEF

-363 IEEVVAMAV
+363 LDEVVAMAL

-406 MMLMALLVFYLL
+406 MMLLALAVFYLL

-423 PLWGNSGLWLAL
+423 PIIGNSGLWLAL
-435 LGFMLSQSIILL
+435 LGFMAAQSVILL
-447 FYLSSLRRE
+447 YYLKSLRKE
-456 FA
+456 FRD

>member
-1 MNLLTDR
+1 MNLLTNR

-76 GAADK
+76 GAAD
-81 RLGMLAFFKPLV
+81 RELGTLAFFKPLV
-93 LAMLISACCIL
+93 LALLISIACIVL
-104 FQKPILELYLAMI
+104 QKPILEGYLAMI
-117 GAAPEVNLLCRDAVF
+117 GAAPEVNALCR
-132 SGAMFLL
+132 
-139 RLDPAAREVAGI
+139 E
-151 YYDILIWTAPLTLLN
+151 YYYILIWGAPLVLGN
-166 YAILGW
+166 YVALGW

-199 FVFWLHMDITGVAFA
+199 FVFGLHMDIVGVAFA
-214 TLLSQLYGGILSV
+214 TLLSQLYGGVISV
-227 VLMYYYGDFD
+227 VLMYYYGEFD
-237 YKALPWSELLDWREF
+237 YKNLPWGELLDWRTF
-252 IGMLQVNV
+252 IGMLKVNV

-309 NGTAIF
+309 NGAAIF
-315 SGRAVGAKNGKL
+315 SGRAVGAKSGAGL
-327 FAATIKMTFKW
+327 DAAIKMTFKW
-338 LVVLAAILML
+338 LVVLAVILM
-348 GYHLGNEF
+348 GVYAAGNEF

-363 IEEVVAMAV
+363 IDEVVAMAM
-372 TYNVFV
+372 TYNAFV

-406 MMLMALLVFYLL
+406 MMLLALAVFYLL

-423 PLWGNSGLWLAL
+423 PIIGNSGLWLAL
-435 LGFMLSQSIILL
+435 LGFMAAQSVILL
-447 FYLSSLRRE
+447 YYLKSLRKE
-456 FA
+456 FTD

>member
-1 MNLLTDR
+1 MDLLTNR

-76 GAADK
+76 GAAD
-81 RLGMLAFFKPLV
+81 RELGTLAFFKPLV
-93 LAMLISACCIL
+93 LALLISLACII
-104 FQKPILELYLAMI
+104 FQKPILESYLAMI
-117 GAAPEVNLLCRDAVF
+117 GAAPEVNALCR
-132 SGAMFLL
+132 
-139 RLDPAAREVAGI
+139 E
-151 YYDILIWTAPLTLLN
+151 YYYILIWGAPLVLGN
-166 YAILGW
+166 YVALGW

-199 FVFWLHMDITGVAFA
+199 FVFGLHMDIVGVAFA
-214 TLLSQLYGGILSV
+214 TLLSQLYGGVISV
-227 VLMYYYGDFD
+227 VLMYYYGEFD
-237 YKALPWSELLDWREF
+237 YKNLPWGELLDWRTF
-252 IGMLQVNV
+252 IGMLKVNV

-309 NGTAIF
+309 NGAAIF
-315 SGRAVGAKNGKL
+315 SGRAVGAKSGAGL
-327 FAATIKMTFKW
+327 DAAIKMTFKW
-338 LVVLAAILML
+338 LVVLAVMLM
-348 GYHLGNEF
+348 GVYAAVNEF

-363 IEEVVAMAV
+363 IDEVVAMAM
-372 TYNVFV
+372 TYNAFV

-406 MMLMALLVFYLL
+406 MMLLALAVFYLL

-423 PLWGNSGLWLAL
+423 PKIGNSGLWLAL
-435 LGFMLSQSIILL
+435 LGFMAAQSVILL
-447 FYLSSLRRE
+447 YYLKSLRKE
-456 FA
+456 FTD

>member
-1 MNLLTDR
+1 MNQLTNR

-76 GAADK
+76 GAAD
-81 RLGMLAFFKPLV
+81 RELGTLAFFKPLV
-93 LAMLISACCIL
+93 LALIISACCII
-104 FQKPILELYLAMI
+104 FQKPILEGYLAMI
-117 GAAPEVNLLCRDAVF
+117 GAAPEVNDLCR
-132 SGAMFLL
+132 
-139 RLDPAAREVAGI
+139 E
-151 YYDILIWTAPLTLLN
+151 YYYILIWGAPLVLGN
-166 YAILGW
+166 YVALGW

-199 FVFWLHMDITGVAFA
+199 FVFWLHLDIIGVAYA
-214 TLLSQLYGGILSV
+214 TLLSQLYGGVLSV
-227 VLMYYYGDFD
+227 VLMYVYGNFD
-237 YKALPWSELLDWREF
+237 YKNLPWGELLDWRTF

-309 NGTAIF
+309 NGAAIF
-315 SGRAVGAKNGKL
+315 SGRAVGAKSGTGL
-327 FAATIKMTFKW
+327 DAAIKMTFKW
-338 LVVLAAILML
+338 LVALAVILMG
-348 GYHLGNEF
+348 GYALANEF

-363 IEEVVAMAV
+363 IDEVIAMAME
-372 TYNVFV
+372 YNIFV

-406 MMLMALLVFYLL
+406 MMLLALAAFYLL

-423 PLWGNSGLWLAL
+423 PVLGNSGLWIAL
-435 LGFMLSQSIILL
+435 LGFMVAQSIILL
-447 FYLSSLRRE
+447 YYLKGLRKE
-456 FA
+456 FTD

>member
-1 MNLLTDR
+1 MSMLTNR

-81 RLGMLAFFKPLV
+81 YQGLLAFFKPLM
-93 LAMLISACCIL
+93 LALVISACCIIL
-104 FQKPILELYLAMI
+104 QKPILEGYLAMI
-117 GAAPEVNLLCRDAVF
+117 GAAPEVNDLCRK
-132 SGAMFLL
+132 
-139 RLDPAAREVAGI
+139 
-151 YYDILIWTAPLTLLN
+151 YYYILIWGAPLVLGN
-166 YAILGW
+166 YVALGW

-186 VSMNVLNMALSIW
+186 VSMNVLNMLLSII
-199 FVFWLHMDITGVAFA
+199 FVFYLHLDIIGVAIA
-214 TLLSQLYGGILSV
+214 TLLSQLYGAILSIA
-227 VLMYYYGDFD
+227 LMHIYGDFD
-237 YKALPWSELLDWREF
+237 YSALPWGELLDWREF
-252 IGMLQVNV
+252 VDMLKVNV

-309 NGTAIF
+309 NGAAIF
-315 SGRAVGAKNGKL
+315 GGRAVGAKNGKM
-327 FAATIKMTFKW
+327 FDATIKMTFKW
-338 LVVLAAILML
+338 LVALAIILMG
-348 GYHLGNEF
+348 GYAAGTDF

-363 IEEVVAMAV
+363 IEEVVAMALK
-372 TYNVFV
+372 YNIFV

-406 MMLMALLVFYLL
+406 MMLMALAVFYLL

-423 PLWGNSGLWLAL
+423 PFFGNSGLWLAL
-435 LGFMLSQSIILL
+435 LGFMLAQSIILL
-447 FYLSSLRRE
+447 YYLPALRRE
-456 FA
+456 FTN

>member
-1 MNLLTDR
+1 MNLLTNR

-76 GAADK
+76 GAAD
-81 RLGMLAFFKPLV
+81 RELGTLAFFKPLV
-93 LAMLISACCIL
+93 LALLISLACIV
-104 FQKPILELYLAMI
+104 FQKPILESYLAMI
-117 GAAPEVNLLCRDAVF
+117 GAAPEVNALCR
-132 SGAMFLL
+132 
-139 RLDPAAREVAGI
+139 E
-151 YYDILIWTAPLTLLN
+151 YYYILIWGAPLVLGN
-166 YAILGW
+166 YVALGW

-199 FVFWLHMDITGVAFA
+199 FVFGLHMDIVGVAFA
-214 TLLSQLYGGILSV
+214 TLLSQLYGGVLSV
-227 VLMYYYGDFD
+227 VLMYYYGEFD
-237 YKALPWSELLDWREF
+237 YKNLPWGELLDWRTF
-252 IGMLQVNV
+252 IGMLKVNV

-309 NGTAIF
+309 NGAAIF
-315 SGRAVGAKNGKL
+315 SGRAVGAKSGAGL
-327 FAATIKMTFKW
+327 EAAIRMTFKW
-338 LVVLAAILML
+338 LVVLAAMLM
-348 GYHLGNEF
+348 GVYAAGNEF

-363 IEEVVAMAV
+363 IDEVVAMAM
-372 TYNVFV
+372 TYNAFV
-378 LFYPVCA
+378 LFYPICA

-406 MMLMALLVFYLL
+406 MMLMALAVFYVL

-423 PLWGNSGLWLAL
+423 PIIGNSGLWVAL
-435 LGFMLSQSIILL
+435 LGFMAAQSVILL
-447 FYLSSLRRE
+447 YYLKSLRKE
-456 FA
+456 FTD

>member
-1 MNLLTDR
+1 MNLLTNR

-76 GAADK
+76 GAAD
-81 RLGMLAFFKPLV
+81 RELGTLAFFKPLV
-93 LAMLISACCIL
+93 LALLISLACII
-104 FQKPILELYLAMI
+104 FQKPILEGYLAMI
-117 GAAPEVNLLCRDAVF
+117 GAAPEVNALCR
-132 SGAMFLL
+132 
-139 RLDPAAREVAGI
+139 E
-151 YYDILIWTAPLTLLN
+151 YYYILIWGAPLVLGN
-166 YAILGW
+166 YVALGW

-199 FVFWLHMDITGVAFA
+199 FVFGLHMDIIGVAFA
-214 TLLSQLYGGILSV
+214 TLLSQLYGGVISV
-227 VLMYYYGDFD
+227 VLMYYYGEFD
-237 YKALPWSELLDWREF
+237 YKNLPWGELLDWRTF
-252 IGMLQVNV
+252 IGMLKVNV

-309 NGTAIF
+309 NGAAIF
-315 SGRAVGAKNGKL
+315 SGRAVGAKSGAGL
-327 FAATIKMTFKW
+327 DAAIKMTFKW
-338 LVVLAAILML
+338 LVVLAVMLM
-348 GYHLGNEF
+348 GVYAAVNEF

-363 IEEVVAMAV
+363 IDEVVAMAM
-372 TYNVFV
+372 TYNAFV

-406 MMLMALLVFYLL
+406 MMLLALAVFYLL

-423 PLWGNSGLWLAL
+423 PKIGNSGLWLAL
-435 LGFMLSQSIILL
+435 LGFMAAQSVILL
-447 FYLSSLRRE
+447 YYLKSLRKE
-456 FA
+456 FTD

>member
-1 MNLLTDR
+1 MNLLTNR

-76 GAADK
+76 GAAD
-81 RLGMLAFFKPLV
+81 RELGTLAFFKPLV
-93 LAMLISACCIL
+93 LALLISLACIV
-104 FQKPILELYLAMI
+104 FQKPILEGYLAMI
-117 GAAPEVNLLCRDAVF
+117 GAAPEVNDLCR
-132 SGAMFLL
+132 
-139 RLDPAAREVAGI
+139 E
-151 YYDILIWTAPLTLLN
+151 YYYILIWGAPLVLGN
-166 YAILGW
+166 YVALGW

-199 FVFWLHMDITGVAFA
+199 FVFGLHMDIVGVAFA
-214 TLLSQLYGGILSV
+214 TLLSQLYGGVLSV
-227 VLMYYYGDFD
+227 VLMYHYGEFD
-237 YKALPWSELLDWREF
+237 YKNLPWGELLDWRTF
-252 IGMLQVNV
+252 IGMLKVNV

-309 NGTAIF
+309 NGAAIF
-315 SGRAVGAKNGKL
+315 SGRAVGAKSGAGL
-327 FAATIKMTFKW
+327 DAAIRMTFKW
-338 LVVLAAILML
+338 LVVLAVILM
-348 GYHLGNEF
+348 GVYAAGNEF

-363 IEEVVAMAV
+363 IDEVVAMAM

-406 MMLMALLVFYLL
+406 MMLLALAVFYLL

-423 PLWGNSGLWLAL
+423 PIIGNSGLWLAL
-435 LGFMLSQSIILL
+435 LGFMAAQSVILL
-447 FYLSSLRRE
+447 YYLKSLRKE
-456 FA
+456 FTD

>member
-1 MNLLTDR
+1 MNLLTNR

-76 GAADK
+76 GAAD
-81 RLGMLAFFKPLV
+81 RELGTLAFFKPLV
-93 LAMLISACCIL
+93 LALLISIACIV
-104 FQKPILELYLAMI
+104 FQKPILESYLAMI
-117 GAAPEVNLLCRDAVF
+117 GATPEVNDLCR
-132 SGAMFLL
+132 
-139 RLDPAAREVAGI
+139 E
-151 YYDILIWTAPLTLLN
+151 YYYILIWGAPLVLGN
-166 YAILGW
+166 YVALGW

-199 FVFWLHMDITGVAFA
+199 FVFGLHMDIVGVAFA
-214 TLLSQLYGGILSV
+214 TLLSQLYGGVLSV
-227 VLMYYYGDFD
+227 VLMYYYGEFD
-237 YKALPWSELLDWREF
+237 YKNLPWGELLDWRTF
-252 IGMLQVNV
+252 IGMLKVNV

-309 NGTAIF
+309 NGAAIF
-315 SGRAVGAKNGKL
+315 SGRAVGAKSGAGL
-327 FAATIKMTFKW
+327 DAAIRMTFKW
-338 LVVLAAILML
+338 LVVLAVMLM
-348 GYHLGNEF
+348 GVYAAGNEF

-363 IEEVVAMAV
+363 IDEVVAMAM

-406 MMLMALLVFYLL
+406 MMLLALAVFYLL

-423 PLWGNSGLWLAL
+423 PKIGNSGLWLAL
-435 LGFMLSQSIILL
+435 LGFMAAQSVILL
-447 FYLSSLRRE
+447 YYLKSLRKE
-456 FA
+456 FTD

>member
-1 MNLLTDR
+1 MNLLTDK

-81 RLGMLAFFKPLV
+81 RLGMLAFFKPAV
-93 LAMLISACCIL
+93 LALIISLLCIVL
-104 FQKPILELYLAMI
+104 QKPILELYLAMI
-117 GAAPEVNLLCRDAVF
+117 GAAPEVNDLCR
-132 SGAMFLL
+132 
-139 RLDPAAREVAGI
+139 E
-151 YYDILIWTAPLTLLN
+151 YYYILIWGAPLVLFN
-166 YAILGW
+166 YVALGW

-179 RASVFMQ
+179 HASVFMQ
-186 VSMNVLNMALSIW
+186 VSMNVINMILSAW
-199 FVFWLHMDITGVAFA
+199 FVFWLHMDITGVAVA
-214 TLLSQLYGGILSV
+214 TLLSQVYGGVLGA
-227 VLMYYYGDFD
+227 VLMYNYGKFD
-237 YKALPWSELLDWREF
+237 YGNLPWGELLDWREF
-252 IGMLQVNV
+252 IGMLKVNV

-273 NIIAAVGASFGTVV
+273 NIIAAVGASLGTVV

-309 NGTAIF
+309 NGAAIF
-315 SGRAVGAKNGKL
+315 SGRAVGAKNVKM
-327 FAATIKMTFKW
+327 FDASIFMTFKW
-338 LVVLAAILML
+338 LVVLAVILMS
-348 GYHLGNEF
+348 GYYAGSDF

-363 IEEVVAMAV
+363 IEEVVATAA
-372 TYNVFV
+372 TYNIYVF
-378 LFYPVCA
+378 FYPVCA

-406 MMLMALLVFYLL
+406 MMLLALVVFYLL

-423 PLWGNSGLWLAL
+423 PQWGNAGLWLAL
-435 LGFMLSQSIILL
+435 LGFMVAQSVILL
-447 FYLSSLRRE
+447 YYLPKLKRDIIHSTNL
-456 FA
+456 

>member
-1 MNLLTDR
+1 MNLLTNR

-76 GAADK
+76 GAAD
-81 RLGMLAFFKPLV
+81 RELGTLAFFKPLV
-93 LAMLISACCIL
+93 LALLISLACIV
-104 FQKPILELYLAMI
+104 FQKPILESYLAMI
-117 GAAPEVNLLCRDAVF
+117 GAAPEVNDLCR
-132 SGAMFLL
+132 
-139 RLDPAAREVAGI
+139 E
-151 YYDILIWTAPLTLLN
+151 YYYILIWGAPLVLGN
-166 YAILGW
+166 YVALGW

-199 FVFWLHMDITGVAFA
+199 FVFGLHMDIVGVAFA
-214 TLLSQLYGGILSV
+214 TLLSQLYGGVLSV
-227 VLMYYYGDFD
+227 VLMYYYGEFD
-237 YKALPWSELLDWREF
+237 YKNLPWGELLDWRTF
-252 IGMLQVNV
+252 IGMLKVNV

-309 NGTAIF
+309 NGAAIF
-315 SGRAVGAKNGKL
+315 SGRAVGAKSGAGL
-327 FAATIKMTFKW
+327 DAAIRMTFKW
-338 LVVLAAILML
+338 LVVLAVMLM
-348 GYHLGNEF
+348 GVYAAGNEF

-363 IEEVVAMAV
+363 IDEVVAMAM
-372 TYNVFV
+372 TYNIFV

-406 MMLMALLVFYLL
+406 MMLLALAVFYLL

-423 PLWGNSGLWLAL
+423 PIIGNSGLWLAL
-435 LGFMLSQSIILL
+435 LGFMAAQSVILL
-447 FYLSSLRRE
+447 YYLKSLRKE
-456 FA
+456 FTD

>member
-1 MNLLTDR
+1 MNLLTNR

-76 GAADK
+76 GAAD
-81 RLGMLAFFKPLV
+81 RELGTLAFFKPLV
-93 LAMLISACCIL
+93 LALLISLACII
-104 FQKPILELYLAMI
+104 FQKPILESYLAMI
-117 GAAPEVNLLCRDAVF
+117 GAAPEVNALCR
-132 SGAMFLL
+132 
-139 RLDPAAREVAGI
+139 E
-151 YYDILIWTAPLTLLN
+151 YYYILIWGAPLVLGN
-166 YAILGW
+166 YVALGW

-199 FVFWLHMDITGVAFA
+199 FVFGLHMDIVGVAFA
-214 TLLSQLYGGILSV
+214 TLLSQLYGGVISV
-227 VLMYYYGDFD
+227 VLMYYYGEFD
-237 YKALPWSELLDWREF
+237 YKNLPWGELLDWRTF
-252 IGMLQVNV
+252 IGMLKVNV

-309 NGTAIF
+309 NGAAIF
-315 SGRAVGAKNGKL
+315 SGRAVGAKSGAGL
-327 FAATIKMTFKW
+327 DAAIRMTFKW
-338 LVVLAAILML
+338 LVVLAVMLM
-348 GYHLGNEF
+348 GVYAAVNEF

-363 IEEVVAMAV
+363 IDEVVAMAM
-372 TYNVFV
+372 TYNAFV

-406 MMLMALLVFYLL
+406 MMLLALAVFYLL

-423 PLWGNSGLWLAL
+423 PKIGNSGLWLAL
-435 LGFMLSQSIILL
+435 LGFMAAQSVILL
-447 FYLSSLRRE
+447 YYLKSLRKE
-456 FA
+456 FTD